1 MPLRPNL
8 IQIWKHMFKRWWNSG
23 LNTCHGM
30 LEQLTEMTE
39 RWLTSKHVCA
49 SHWAWGS
56 QARIA
61 DAQSEDQ
68 TDLTARECKYFPKMS
83 KYFLPIF
90 LEYFLQILLDSLRVR
105 IFPKHV
111 FPHLQ
116 AGGSLSFFFF
126 LISPSSLRRGLAE
139 SHLHLRTA
147 GRHASW
153 PILTNVKCNLRQNIT
168 NMRVRIFQISNRHL
182 HLRMANRQ
190 GQF

>member
-1 MPLRPNL
+1 
-8 IQIWKHMFKRWWNSG
+8 MFKRWCNSG

-30 LEQLTEMTE
+30 LEQLREMTQ

-68 TDLTARECKYFPKMS
+68 TDLTAQECEYFPKMP

-90 LEYFLQILLDSLRVR
+90 LEYFWQILLDSSRVR
-105 IFPKHV
+105 IFPKNAQI
-111 FPHLQ
+111 FLTNISRIFLTNITWQLESANISQTCLPSSASWWILK
-116 AGGSLSFFFF
+116 FF
-126 LISPSSLRRGLAE
+126 LFSTFWSHPRPSGEVWRNHIYIWE
-139 SHLHLRTA
+139 
-147 GRHASW
+147 W
-153 PILTNVKCNLRQNIT
+153 PADTP
-168 NMRVRIFQISNRHL
+168 
-182 HLRMANRQ
+182 A